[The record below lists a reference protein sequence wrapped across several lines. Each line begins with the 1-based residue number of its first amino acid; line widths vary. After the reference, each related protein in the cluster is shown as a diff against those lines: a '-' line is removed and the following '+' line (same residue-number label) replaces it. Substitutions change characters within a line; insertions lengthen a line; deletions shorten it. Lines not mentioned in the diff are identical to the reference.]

1 VLPYDNKVDTEE
13 LPKEIAD
20 QMKFYFAKTYDD
32 VKKIVFT
39 DKKLLSRDKKTVKK
53 VTKKQE
59 KEIEE

>member
-39 DKKLLSRDKKTVKK
+39 DEKPVSRDRKTVKK
-53 VTKKQE
+53 VIKKQE
-59 KEIEE
+59 KEIEK

>member
-1 VLPYDNKVDTEE
+1 MLPYDNKVDTEE

-39 DKKLLSRDKKTVKK
+39 DEKPVSRDRKTVKK
-53 VTKKQE
+53 VTKKEE
-59 KEIEE
+59 KEIEK